1 MEDFREYLRFPPV
14 NYDEQSLG
22 KVLNY
27 KEKELIRYFDI
38 DKRFMATQAP
48 FAEANADINVV
59 KKKAQV

>member
-38 DKRFMATQAP
+38 DKRFMAT
-48 FAEANADINVV
+48 
-59 KKKAQV
+59 